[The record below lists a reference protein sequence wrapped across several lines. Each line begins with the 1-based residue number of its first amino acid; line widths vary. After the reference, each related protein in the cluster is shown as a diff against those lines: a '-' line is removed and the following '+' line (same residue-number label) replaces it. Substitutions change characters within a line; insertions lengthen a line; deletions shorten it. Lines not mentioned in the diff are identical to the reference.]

1 MRKKNPIL
9 SNMASQELTEIP
21 QRITYL
27 RQDILQITQAQFA
40 DAINISQT
48 YLSLLE
54 NGSRTITE
62 PIIDQIFSQFKI
74 NPDWL
79 YQGKGE
85 IFQSG
90 ADFDKE
96 KLIISQQKSAIDKLQ
111 TAYSLKESE
120 LNFISW
126 YLSLTPKER
135 GNFSKSLN
143 LIKTLF

>member
-9 SNMASQELTEIP
+9 SNMTPQELLAVT

-40 DAINISQT
+40 DAVNISQT

-54 NGSRTITE
+54 SGNRTITE
-62 PIIDQIFSQFKI
+62 PIIDQLFSQFKV

-79 YQGKGE
+79 YHGKGE
-85 IFQSG
+85 ILQPG

-96 KLIISQQKSAIDKLQ
+96 KLILSQQVNAMDKLQ

-120 LNFISW
+120 VNFISW
-126 YLSLTPKER
+126 YLSLSSKNR
-135 GNFSKSLN
+135 ANFSKSLN
-143 LIKTLF
+143 LIKTLL